1 MNEVSIHVSYIFGI
15 NKIFRE
21 RGELDPR
28 VRRREAIWK
37 APPGIREVELT
48 QGN

>member
-1 MNEVSIHVSYIFGI
+1 MNEVSIHVSYTFGI
-15 NKIFRE
+15 NKILE

-37 APPGIREVELT
+37 ALPGTREVEQT
-48 QGN
+48 HAN

>member
-1 MNEVSIHVSYIFGI
+1 MNDVSIHVSYIFGI
-15 NKIFRE
+15 NKNLK

-37 APPGIREVELT
+37 APPGTREVELT
-48 QGN
+48 HGN

>member
-1 MNEVSIHVSYIFGI
+1 MNEGSIHVSYIFGI
-15 NKIFRE
+15 NKILERE
-21 RGELDPR
+21 ELDPR

-37 APPGIREVELT
+37 TLQGTREVELT